1 MHIGPRTWGGTTGR
15 PAGAIAV
22 LVIALFLLGPVLIAG
37 ARASTPPYDSSAYNS
52 GAIRVLF
59 PTAVPSVEL
68 VQDANPSVDS
78 VLGLAHVLELGPL
91 NGTHPIVE
99 LAANPQSTS
108 AFNVTQS
115 GGVGRFDLGLNGT
128 VGVQYAGLPLWAGA
142 NLENIAANPSKGH
155 AELSVSYGLLPPT
168 PGQQGITLNWSI
180 VNWPWQSTADLL
192 GIEMQ
197 FSFPNGT
204 GFSACP
210 GSASPSACSGATLAP
225 GGIVWSTSTTG
236 SVGANGPAGSQVTLS
251 WNSTARASNRS
262 VGVTAGSFYANNSVD
277 RVTLAAPGKG
287 SSSVNG
293 SARFLL
299 TLPLPALPRTVSGS
313 LPVYLGAVAAV
324 SVLAGAGV
332 VLARRRDRRIQA
344 SL

>member
-1 MHIGPRTWGGTTGR
+1 MHLRPRSRGASRTA
-15 PAGAIAV
+15 PAGTFAV
-22 LVIALFLLGPVLIAG
+22 LLVAVLFFGPLFFAG
-37 ARASTPPYDSSAYNS
+37 ARADAPSYNSTAYNS

-59 PTAVPSVEL
+59 PSDVPSVEL

-78 VLGLAHVLELGPL
+78 VLGLAHVLELAPL

-99 LAANPQSTS
+99 LAANPESTS

-128 VGVQYAGLPLWAGA
+128 LGVRYAGLPLWAGS
-142 NLENIAANPSKGH
+142 NLESIAANPSKGH

-168 PGQQGITLNWSI
+168 AGQQGIALNWSI
-180 VNWPWQSTADLL
+180 VNWPWQSSSDLL

-204 GFSACP
+204 GFSSCP
-210 GSASPSACSGATLAP
+210 GSVTPVSCSGATLAP
-225 GGIVWSTSTTG
+225 GGIVWSSSTTG
-236 SVGANGPAGSQVTLS
+236 SVGATGPGGSQVTLS
-251 WNSTARASNRS
+251 WNSAARASNRS
-262 VGVTAGSFYANNSVD
+262 VGVTAGTFYANSSVD
-277 RVTLAAPGKG
+277 RVTLASSGKG

-299 TLPLPALPRTVSGS
+299 TLPAPLLPRTVSGS
-313 LPVYLGAVAAV
+313 APVYLGAIVAA
-324 SVLAGAGV
+324 SVLAGAGLL
-332 VLARRRDRRIQA
+332 LARRRDRRIA
-344 SL
+344 RTL